1 MTKNT
6 PRQPT
11 TEAVN
16 DLKRLLDTKPV
27 QGITPMQA
35 HLLSQLVTGFVET
48 LTTIDGKD
56 RHFALLVLTKETDD
70 RVPVVAS
77 DMISSMDP
85 DMINMFL
92 ADWLKATGK

>member
-27 QGITPMQA
+27 QGVTPMQA
-35 HLLSQLVTGFVET
+35 HLLLQLVTGFTET
-48 LTTIDGKD
+48 LTDLDGKA

-77 DMISSMDP
+77 DLISSMDV
-85 DMINMFL
+85 DMANMFL
-92 ADWLKATGK
+92 ADWLKAASK